1 MYRHAIFTSAL
12 IVCLHA
18 AAQDDVVAEVKTL
31 LQPEPVSMTSV
42 RTADG
47 HYILRDMG
55 RNIITLNGSTDQIGE
70 GLYVKYKD
78 LDEGEYYRTLIGLC
92 PDFESDSP
100 DFPCGP
106 YESRYNRVD
115 YLDNDRFAKYDFVEV
130 SLCEYSDDGTAAVT
144 VHTTGILP
152 IEDKATALS
161 LDMGGTVLREGRRYE
176 LRFSYR
182 SNADAEE
189 AADVYTIEAPY
200 VADSYRLSRTPLIMI
215 HGGLASMQ
223 PALDVHWGMQQVYD
237 FYLEHFGLD
246 SYDGQ
251 GSPIYNIVNA
261 SQEAWMQ
268 GDPNS
273 YAADNSFA
281 AILPGANHMIFGMGC
296 GYSGRRD
303 YPLVGLAA
311 MGHEYTHLVSNR
323 LSYGG
328 ESGALYESYADIMG
342 LAIEHE
348 KSHQP
353 YSWHFCWE
361 LCRENNL
368 EFDEEVMDFRCFSH
382 PERYGHPSCYKQP
395 GYWNASNNVHYNAS
409 VQNHAYYLLVEGGEG
424 VNALGTPYSVTAI
437 EEEQAVAIFFRA
449 LSEYGVGRLT
459 FFDARDNAVRSAT
472 ELYGEDSQPVRS
484 VMDAWHAVG
493 VGQSYAE
500 TTGVL
505 SVECDDASSAEDV
518 YYDLYGRRV
527 TNASSSTILIDRN
540 GKRLLKK

>member
-1 MYRHAIFTSAL
+1 MLRNIIFTSAL
-12 IVCLHA
+12 IACLHTT
-18 AAQDDVVAEVKTL
+18 AQDDVVAEVKTL

-47 HYILRDMG
+47 HYVLRDIG

-70 GLYVKYKD
+70 KLYLKYQD
-78 LDEGEYYRTLIGLC
+78 LNEVDYYRTLIGLC
-92 PDFESDSP
+92 PDFVSDSP
-100 DFPCGP
+100 EFPCGP

-115 YLDNDRFAKYDFVEV
+115 YWDNGRFSKYGFVEA
-130 SLCEYSDDGTAAVT
+130 SLCEYSDDGTTSVT

-152 IEDKATALS
+152 IKDKATALR
-161 LDMGGTVLREGRRYE
+161 LDMGGTVLHEGRRYE

-182 SNADAEE
+182 NNADDAE
-189 AADVYTIEAPY
+189 AADVYCIDAPY
-200 VADSYRLSRTPLIMI
+200 VADSYRLSGSPLIMI
-215 HGGLASMQ
+215 RGGLASMQ

-246 SYDGQ
+246 SYDGK

-268 GDPNS
+268 GYTES

-281 AILPGANHMIFGMGC
+281 ADLPGASHMIFGMGC
-296 GYSGRRD
+296 GYPGRQD
-303 YPLVGLAA
+303 YPLVSLAA

-323 LSYGG
+323 LDYVG
-328 ESGALYESYADIMG
+328 ESAALYESYADIMG
-342 LAIEHE
+342 IAIEHE

-353 YSWHFCWE
+353 YSWHFGWE
-361 LCRENNL
+361 ICRENNL
-368 EFDEEVMDFRCFSH
+368 EFDGELVDFRCFSN
-382 PERYGHPSCYKQP
+382 PERNGHPSCYRQP
-395 GYWNASNNVHYNAS
+395 GYWNASGNVHYNAS

-424 VNALGTPYSVTAI
+424 INALGTPYSVTAI
-437 EEEQAVAIFFRA
+437 DEDQAVAIFFRA
-449 LSEYGVGRLT
+449 LTEYGVGTLS
-459 FFDARDNAVRSAT
+459 FAKARDNAVRSAA

-500 TTGVL
+500 ATAVL
-505 SVECDDASSAEDV
+505 PVELDGTSGAADV
-518 YYDLYGRRV
+518 YYDLYGRRL
-527 TNASSSTILIDRN
+527 THAASGTILIDAN
-540 GKRLLKK
+540 GKRLLVK